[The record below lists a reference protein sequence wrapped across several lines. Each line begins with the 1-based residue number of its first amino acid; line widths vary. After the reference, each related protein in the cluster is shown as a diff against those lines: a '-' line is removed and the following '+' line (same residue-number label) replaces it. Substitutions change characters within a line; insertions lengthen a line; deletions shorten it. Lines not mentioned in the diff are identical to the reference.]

1 MHSGADRESSCGEGA
16 LRTVF
21 LRIVA
26 ELSLTGSAKPL
37 S

>member
-1 MHSGADRESSCGEGA
+1 MHSGADGESGWVEGA
-16 LRTVF
+16 LRGTF

-26 ELSLTGSAKPL
+26 ELSLTGSAKLL